1 MEPRFVV
8 LMGPPGSGK
17 GTQAKLAAQ
26 ALEMPHISTGDM
38 LRRAVADKS
47 DLGARVKAVMESGHL
62 VSDDMM
68 MEVVRKRLSQPD
80 CRGRGAILDGYPRTQ
95 QQACDL
101 GSLLGPS
108 AAHLMAINL
117 HVAEDVLRR
126 RMIGRRSCVECGKV
140 YNLFENPSPGGSLCG
155 ECRSELIQRP
165 DDKDDVVSARLV
177 EYAAKTEPL
186 LGYYKKLGLLH
197 VIDGDADVAVV
208 HKEIIQ
214 LIERS

>member
-17 GTQAKLAAQ
+17 GTQAKLAAH
-26 ALEMPHISTGDM
+26 ALGMPHISTGDM

-47 DLGARVKAVMESGHL
+47 DLGARVQAVMESGQL

-68 MEVVRKRLSQPD
+68 MEVVEDRLLQSD
-80 CRGRGAILDGYPRTQ
+80 CQKRGAILDGYPRTLR
-95 QQACDL
+95 QARDL
-101 GSLLGPS
+101 ESILGPS
-108 AAHLMAINL
+108 AVHSIAINL

-126 RMIGRRSCVECGKV
+126 RMIGRRSCVKCGKV
-140 YNLFENPSPGGSLCG
+140 YNLFENPSPAGSSCG
-155 ECRSELIQRP
+155 ECGSELIQRL

-197 VIDGDADVAVV
+197 VVDGDADVAVV

-214 LIERS
+214 LIEPS